1 MFLCC
6 DSLCLLVVLGVAL
19 ASGSPVHFVSENLKQ
34 THESIAD
41 VLKLKEYEVARN
53 PLFSSVINSMNTSC
67 QTKVHLMNV
76 TLNIY
81 AQIFS
86 SILQQDEHHDST
98 QTSGLLTQL
107 SVRER
112 SNVESSLTE
121 LQQKMEK
128 LKGHLN
134 EVYHDREAV
143 LAKLN
148 KIEVSD
154 TLVQKKA
161 LAQYG
166 EVYHVASLIGSR
178 CGPIHSS
185 SAE

>member
-1 MFLCC
+1 MFSCC
-6 DSLCLLVVLGVAL
+6 GSLCLLVVLGVAL
-19 ASGSPVHFVSENLKQ
+19 ASGSPVHFVDGNLKQ

-41 VLKLKEYEVARN
+41 VLKLKEHDVGRN

-81 AQIFS
+81 TQIFS
-86 SILQQDEHHDST
+86 SILQPGKHHGLT

-107 SVRER
+107 SVGER
-112 SNVESSLTE
+112 SNVESRLTE

-134 EVYHDREAV
+134 EVYHDRESV

-148 KIEVSD
+148 SIEVSD

-161 LAQYG
+161 LAQYR
-166 EVYHVASLIGSR
+166 EVYQAASVIGSR